1 MNRNDMLVLHIT
13 NDYKVSVETMEN
25 GVSSVK
31 YISAESILDCLKS
44 SIHNDGR
51 IDSGILPKI
60 VYHTAA
66 VRTEMN
72 SL

>member
-31 YISAESILDCLKS
+31 YISAEKYIGLSKVFNLQ
-44 SIHNDGR
+44 
-51 IDSGILPKI
+51 
-60 VYHTAA
+60 
-66 VRTEMN
+66 
-72 SL
+72 